1 MVLSQN
7 TLSTYNSLLNSLARD
22 LNYDMEYGMFP
33 DGWKWLENITH
44 IWSVIKSKTD
54 SVFSQSTIVFAIKNL
69 LEIQNAPVKLIN
81 EYGEIGKSCR
91 AKIMSNYSTHKK
103 SQKQVDNWISIED
116 LHEICSGLELLVPKK
131 INNDNDYRCL
141 IKYLVLKCHLDVPLR
156 RDLTNC
162 KIFLNPYESDISD
175 KSFNYI
181 ILNSSTLTAKYI
193 GNYFKTSKYY
203 GEITFTWGDE
213 LTRELFYYYHI
224 LKSFGQS
231 NLFIVDFNKNQFEKT
246 NYTKF
251 LNSIFK
257 PYKKRISTSIL
268 RNIIITD
275 FYKKKEDDSKTFA
288 YKCGHS
294 QSCAY
299 NIYNKIN

>member
-1 MVLSQN
+1 MVLSHN
-7 TLSTYNSLLNSLARD
+7 TLTTYNSLLNSLAKD
-22 LNYDMEYGMFP
+22 LNYDMEFGMYP
-33 DGWKWLENITH
+33 DGWKWLENIND
-44 IWSVIKSKTD
+44 IWQVIKLKTD

-69 LEIQNAPVKLIN
+69 LEIQNAPQELIN

-91 AKIMSNYSTHKK
+91 GKIMENYATQKK
-103 SQKQVDNWISIED
+103 SKRQIENWVSIDE
-116 LHEICSGLELLVPKK
+116 LNEICDNLELSVPKK
-131 INNDNDYRCL
+131 IVNENDYRSL

-162 KIFLNPYESDISD
+162 KIFLNPYECDISD
-175 KSFNYI
+175 KSYNYI
-181 ILNSSTLTAKYI
+181 VLNSTTLTAKYI

-203 GEITFTWGDE
+203 GEITFEWSRN
-213 LTRELFYYYHI
+213 LSRYLFFYYDTLI
-224 LKSFGQS
+224 KFSKSH
-231 NLFIVDFNKNQFEKT
+231 LFIVDYNDNEFSKT
-246 NYTKF
+246 NFTKF

-257 PYKKRISTSIL
+257 PYKKRISTSLL

-275 FYKKKEDDSKTFA
+275 FYKTKEIEKEQFA

-294 QSCAY
+294 VNCAY